1 MKKII
6 DKIIDFYKKNKSKLE
21 IIFFIIIPVIIAI
34 VGGTLGYANKG
45 YLGAIAGFF
54 RSGFYFYLFLII
66 VNTLFLI
73 IYKYRQFLSGILLL
87 LVIGGFIWILIW
99 ILAWIINKL
108 SWFFNNY

>member
-6 DKIIDFYKKNKSKLE
+6 DKIMDYYKKNKFKLE

-54 RSGFYFYLFLII
+54 RFGFYYYVALFIMCF
-66 VNTLFLI
+66 LFFT
-73 IYKYRQFLSGILLL
+73 IYEYWTFLLGLLL
-87 LVIGGFIWILIW
+87 LIAFGSFIFFVIWIG
-99 ILAWIINKL
+99 NKL